1 MGRVQ
6 RSGAASAGGATMS
19 ATLPFIPDLRILRPG
34 VRSLLLVAMT
44 ALAAVPF
51 RDSSAQETNATQPS
65 ASSLTSQQAGQIY
78 VLPIRGEITNVT
90 HDSLKR
96 RLGMTEGTNLQ
107 IVVIELDTPGGA
119 LKATLEICHELK
131 ALRDDG
137 VRVVA
142 WVNHEAYSAGTI
154 IALAADEIV
163 MARNATI
170 GDCQPIQ
177 ITQEGASAIPDDIK
191 AKAVSP
197 LLAELEDSARRNNY
211 EYETLLALID
221 PAVSLYWLRNT
232 ETGERRLVDTKG
244 RDRLFGLERKESAG
258 GGVSGL
264 LKILGTNTEKDTK
277 DSSGDVSDSR
287 SRTAW
292 KYVENDPSLGR
303 ISQPVDGPDQ
313 LLTMRTDK
321 AKAFGFCRATVS
333 NDAELREYLKV
344 NWPVTRLESNWI
356 ESIIKWLASPLVRG
370 ILFLF
375 MLLAIYTELNTPGV
389 GIAGAVALICLI
401 LFLGAPYLTG
411 YTVTWEIVA
420 IVLGAI
426 LLLIEIFVI
435 PGFGVAGVLG
445 VILMAVGLLF
455 SFAPSEPG
463 FERELWPRIPTF
475 GMIYVYLKHGLYAL
489 TGGLVGSLVGMYFIA
504 RYLPRVPVA
513 GSLIAPNPDH
523 EAVQLDDPYHGVALV
538 GDTGTAETLLR
549 PAGKARFGRMLVDVV
564 SEGEYIE
571 SGAAVVVVER
581 RGNRV
586 VVRRA
591 G

>member
-1 MGRVQ
+1 VQ
-6 RSGAASAGGATMS
+6 WFGVSSAGGATMS
-19 ATLPFIPDLRILRPG
+19 PTLPARYLRILRFG
-34 VRSLLLVAMT
+34 ARLAMLLAG
-44 ALAAVPF
+44 AGLAAAPL
-51 RDSSAQETNATQPS
+51 RDSLAREANPTQP
-65 ASSLTSQQAGQIY
+65 ASSSPSEQTGQVY
-78 VLPIRGEITNVT
+78 VLPIRGEITDVT

-96 RLGMTEGTNLQ
+96 RLGTIEDADRQ
-107 IVVIELDTPGGA
+107 VVVIELDTPGGLLPA
-119 LKATLEICHELK
+119 TIHVCHLLKT
-131 ALRDDG
+131 LRDDG

-142 WVNHEAYSAGTI
+142 WVNHEAYSGGTI

-177 ITQEGASAIPDDIK
+177 MTQEGASAIPDSLKPK
-191 AKAVSP
+191 ANSP
-197 LLAELEDSARRNNY
+197 LLEELEDSARRNDY

-221 PAVSLYWLRNT
+221 PQVSLFWLKNT
-232 ETGERRLVDTKG
+232 QTGEKRLVDTKG
-244 RDRLFGLERKESAG
+244 RDRLFNLDRKEST

-264 LKILGTNTEKDTK
+264 LKILGSDVEKDTK
-277 DSSGDVSDSR
+277 ESDGLVSDSK
-287 SRTAW
+287 SLTW
-292 KYVENDPSLGR
+292 KYIEDDAVLGR

-321 AKAFGFCRATVS
+321 AKAFGFCQATVS
-333 NDAELREYLKV
+333 NDAELREFLKV
-344 NWPVTRLESNWI
+344 DWPVNRLESNWI
-356 ESIIKWLASPLVRG
+356 ESSIEWLASPLVRG

-375 MLLAIYTELNTPGV
+375 MLLALYTELNTPGV
-389 GIAGAVALICLI
+389 GLAGAVALVCLV

-411 YTVTWEIVA
+411 VTVGCEIGA

-426 LLLIEIFVI
+426 LLLVEVFVI

-445 VILMAVGLLF
+445 LILLGLGLLF

-463 FERELWPRIPTF
+463 FDDDWWPRIPEF
-475 GMIYVYLKHGLYAL
+475 GRIYVYLKHGLYSL
-489 TGGLVGSLVGMYFIA
+489 SGGLVGSLVGMYFLA
-504 RYLPRVPVA
+504 RYLPSMPVA
-513 GSLIAPNPDH
+513 GSLVAPNPDH
-523 EAVQLDDPYHGVALV
+523 DAVQIDDPYHGVALV

-549 PAGKARFGRMLVDVV
+549 PAGKARFGGTLVDVV

-571 SGAAVVVVER
+571 NGAAVVVVER

-586 VVRRA
+586 VVRRV